1 MPCGGISN
9 GAGRKKMN
17 KQDVSILV
25 VDDEF
30 SVRDS
35 LYNWFKTEGYGAD
48 TAENGMEALRKLQE
62 KPSDIVLLDIKMPGM
77 DGMELQ
83 KHIKKID
90 STIIL
95 IIITAYATVDT
106 AVEAMKEGAYDYLSK
121 PIDPDKL
128 SILIRNAVNQRRL
141 IAENLQLRQKVEELS
156 LQDEIV
162 GESPQIKKILEM
174 IDTVAKTDATVMI
187 RGESGTGKELVAQAI
202 HSKSNRRYFP
212 IISINC
218 GAFPEGLLESELFG
232 HEKGAFTGAQYKRK
246 GKLEMANGG
255 TIFFDEIGNIT
266 EKMQMDLLR
275 VIESKQFTP
284 LGSNKV
290 VNVDFRVIAAT
301 NSDLEKK
308 VAEKEFRED
317 LYYRLNVF
325 SIQVPPLRERPA
337 DIALIAR
344 YFLEKYA
351 RSMNKAVTDISPE
364 AMKIL
369 TQYSWPGNI
378 RELRNTIERALVVV
392 GKKNRIEPDDL
403 NLLFFSKTSP
413 AGDSLEDIEKAHIQR
428 ILEQSDWNVSRSAE
442 TLKIDRVTLYNKI
455 KKYGLQR

>member
-1 MPCGGISN
+1 
-9 GAGRKKMN
+9 MN
-17 KQDVSILV
+17 NQGVGILV

-35 LYNWFKTEGYGAD
+35 LCNWFRNEGYRTD
-48 TAENGMEALRKLQE
+48 TAENGSEALRKLQD
-62 KPSDIVLLDIKMPGM
+62 SLWDIVLLDIKMPGM

-90 STIIL
+90 NTIIV

-106 AVEAMKEGAYDYLSK
+106 AVDAMKEGAFDYLSK

-141 IAENLQLRQKVEELS
+141 IAENIQLRQKVEELT

-174 IDTVAKTDATVMI
+174 IDTVAKTDATVLI

-202 HSKSNRRYFP
+202 HGKSNRRYFP

-255 TIFFDEIGNIT
+255 TIFFDEIGNIAA
-266 EKMQMDLLR
+266 KMQMDLLR
-275 VIESKQFTP
+275 VIETKQFTP

-290 VNVDFRVIAAT
+290 VNVDFRIIAAT

-308 VAEKEFRED
+308 VAEKDFRED

-325 SIQVPPLRERPA
+325 SIQIPPLRERTM
-337 DIALIAR
+337 DIPPIAH
-344 YFLEKYA
+344 YFLDKYA
-351 RSMNKAVTDISPE
+351 RSMNKDVADISPE
-364 AMKIL
+364 TMRIL
-369 TQYSWPGNI
+369 TQYNWPGNI

-392 GKKNRIEPDDL
+392 GKKNRIEVEDL
-403 NLLFFSKTSP
+403 NLLFLSKANP
-413 AGDSLEDIEKAHIQR
+413 PGDSLEEIEKAHVKR
-428 ILEQSDWNVSRSAE
+428 ILEQSDWNISRSAE

>member
-1 MPCGGISN
+1 M
-9 GAGRKKMN
+9 
-17 KQDVSILV
+17 
-25 VDDEF
+25 
-30 SVRDS
+30 
-35 LYNWFKTEGYGAD
+35 
-48 TAENGMEALRKLQE
+48 
-62 KPSDIVLLDIKMPGM
+62 
-77 DGMELQ
+77 
-83 KHIKKID
+83 
-90 STIIL
+90 
-95 IIITAYATVDT
+95 ITAYATVDT
-106 AVEAMKEGAYDYLSK
+106 AVETMKEGAYDYLSK
-121 PIDPDKL
+121 PVDPDKL

-141 IAENLQLRQKVEELS
+141 MAENIQLRQKVDELS

-174 IDTVAKTDATVMI
+174 IDTVAKTEATVII

-202 HSKSNRRYFP
+202 HGKSNRRYFP

-266 EKMQMDLLR
+266 TKMQMDLLR
-275 VIESKQFTP
+275 VIETKQFTP

-290 VNVDFRVIAAT
+290 VNVDFRIIAAT

-308 VAEKEFRED
+308 VAEQEFRED

-325 SIQVPPLRERPA
+325 SIQMPPLRERTA

-344 YFLEKYA
+344 YFLAKYA
-351 RSMNKAVTDISPE
+351 RSMNKDVTDISPD

-369 TQYSWPGNI
+369 TQYNWPGNI

-403 NLLFFSKTSP
+403 NLLFLSKATP
-413 AGDSLEDIEKAHIQR
+413 PGNSLEEMEKAHIQR
-428 ILEQSDWNVSRSAE
+428 ILEQSDWNISRSAE

>member
-1 MPCGGISN
+1 
-9 GAGRKKMN
+9 MN
-17 KQDVSILV
+17 SQGVGILV

-35 LYNWFKTEGYGAD
+35 LYNWFRNEGYRTD
-48 TAENGMEALRKLQE
+48 TAESGAEALKKLQD
-62 KPSDIVLLDIKMPGM
+62 SLWDIVLLDIKMPGM

-90 STIIL
+90 NTIIV

-106 AVEAMKEGAYDYLSK
+106 AVEAMKEGAFDYLSK

-141 IAENLQLRQKVEELS
+141 IAENIQLKQKVEELT

-174 IDTVAKTDATVMI
+174 IDTVAKTDATVLI

-202 HSKSNRRYFP
+202 HGKSNRRYFP

-266 EKMQMDLLR
+266 VKMQMDLLR
-275 VIESKQFTP
+275 VIETKQFTP

-290 VNVDFRVIAAT
+290 VNVDFRIIAAT
-301 NSDLEKK
+301 NSDLEQK
-308 VAEKEFRED
+308 VAEKDYRED

-325 SIQVPPLRERPA
+325 SIQIPPLRERPV
-337 DIALIAR
+337 DIPPIAH

-351 RSMNKAVTDISPE
+351 RSMNKDVTDISPE
-364 AMKIL
+364 AMKML
-369 TQYSWPGNI
+369 VQYNWPGNT

-392 GKKNRIEPDDL
+392 EKKNKIEIDDL
-403 NLLFFSKTSP
+403 NLLFHSKANP
-413 AGDSLEDIEKAHIQR
+413 PGDSLEEIEKAHVKR
-428 ILEQSDWNVSRSAE
+428 ILEQSDWNISRSAE

>member
-1 MPCGGISN
+1 
-9 GAGRKKMN
+9 MN
-17 KQDVSILV
+17 NQGVGILV

-35 LYNWFKTEGYGAD
+35 LCNWFRNEGYRTE
-48 TAENGMEALRKLQE
+48 TAESGSEALRKLQD
-62 KPSDIVLLDIKMPGM
+62 SLWDIVLLDIKMPGM

-90 STIIL
+90 NTIIV

-106 AVEAMKEGAYDYLSK
+106 AVDAMKEGAFDYLSK

-141 IAENLQLRQKVEELS
+141 IAENIQLRQKVEELT

-174 IDTVAKTDATVMI
+174 IDTVAKTDATVLI

-202 HSKSNRRYFP
+202 HGKSNRRYFP

-255 TIFFDEIGNIT
+255 TIFFDEIGNIAA
-266 EKMQMDLLR
+266 KMQMDLLR
-275 VIESKQFTP
+275 VIETKQFTP

-290 VNVDFRVIAAT
+290 VNVDFRIIAAT

-308 VAEKEFRED
+308 VAEKDFRED

-325 SIQVPPLRERPA
+325 SIQIPPLRERTM
-337 DIALIAR
+337 DIPPIAH
-344 YFLEKYA
+344 YFLDKYA
-351 RSMNKAVTDISPE
+351 RSMNKDVTDISPE
-364 AMKIL
+364 AMRIL
-369 TQYSWPGNI
+369 TQYNWPGNI

-392 GKKNRIEPDDL
+392 GKKNRIEVEDL
-403 NLLFFSKTSP
+403 NLLFLPKANP
-413 AGDSLEDIEKAHIQR
+413 PGDSLEEIEKAHVKR
-428 ILEQSDWNVSRSAE
+428 ILEQSDWNISRSAE
-442 TLKIDRVTLYNKI
+442 TLKIDQVTLYNKI

>member
-1 MPCGGISN
+1 
-9 GAGRKKMN
+9 MN
-17 KQDVSILV
+17 NQGVSILV

-35 LYNWFKTEGYGAD
+35 LYNWFKTEGYRVD
-48 TAENGMEALRKLQE
+48 TAENGMEALKKLQE
-62 KPSDIVLLDIKMPGM
+62 SPWDIVLVDIKMPKM

-83 KHIKKID
+83 RHIKKID
-90 STIIL
+90 NSIIV
-95 IIITAYATVDT
+95 IVITAYATVDT
-106 AVEAMKEGAYDYLSK
+106 AVEAMKEGAFDYLSK
-121 PIDPDKL
+121 PVDPDKL

-141 IAENLQLRQKVEELS
+141 MVENIQLRQKVEELS
-156 LQDEIV
+156 LQDEIA

-202 HSKSNRRYFP
+202 HGKSNRRYFP

-266 EKMQMDLLR
+266 MKMQMDLLR
-275 VIESKQFTP
+275 VIETKQFTP
-284 LGSNKV
+284 LGSNKE
-290 VNVDFRVIAAT
+290 VNVDFRIIAAT
-301 NSDLEKK
+301 NTDLEKK
-308 VAEKEFRED
+308 VEEKDFRED

-325 SIQVPPLRERPA
+325 SIQIPPLRERTQ
-337 DIALIAR
+337 DIPLIAH
-344 YFLEKYA
+344 YFLGKYA
-351 RSMNKAVTDISPE
+351 RSMNKDVTDISPE
-364 AMKIL
+364 AMKML
-369 TQYSWPGNI
+369 TQYNWPGNI

-392 GKKNRIEPDDL
+392 GKKNRIESEDL
-403 NLLFFSKTSP
+403 NLLFVSKANP
-413 AGDSLEDIEKAHIQR
+413 PGNSLEEMEKAHIQR
-428 ILEQSDWNVSRSAE
+428 ILEQSDWNISRSAE

>member
-1 MPCGGISN
+1 MDNQG
-9 GAGRKKMN
+9 
-17 KQDVSILV
+17 VSILV

-35 LYNWFKTEGYGAD
+35 LYNWFKSEGYRVD
-48 TAENGMEALRKLQE
+48 TAENGMEALKKLQE
-62 KPSDIVLLDIKMPGM
+62 GPWDIVLVDIKMPGM

-83 KHIKKID
+83 RHIKKID
-90 STIIL
+90 NTIIL

-128 SILIRNAVNQRRL
+128 SILIRNAANQRRL
-141 IAENLQLRQKVEELS
+141 IAENIQLRQKVQELS

-202 HSKSNRRYFP
+202 HGKSNRRYFP

-246 GKLEMANGG
+246 GKLEMATGG
-255 TIFFDEIGNIT
+255 TVFFDEIGNVTI
-266 EKMQMDLLR
+266 KMQMDLLR
-275 VIESKQFTP
+275 VIETKQFTP

-290 VNVDFRVIAAT
+290 VNVDFRIITAT

-308 VAEKEFRED
+308 VAEKDFRED

-325 SIQVPPLRERPA
+325 SIQIPPLRERPA
-337 DIALIAR
+337 DIPLIAR

-351 RSMNKAVTDISPE
+351 RSMNKDVTDISPE

-369 TQYSWPGNI
+369 IQYNWPGNI

-392 GKKNRIEPDDL
+392 GEKDQIEPDDL
-403 NLLFFSKTSP
+403 NLLFLSKANLP
-413 AGDSLEDIEKAHIQR
+413 GDSLEEIEKAHVQR
-428 ILEQSDWNVSRSAE
+428 ILEQSDWNISRSAE
-442 TLKIDRVTLYNKI
+442 ILKIDRVTLYNKI

>member
-1 MPCGGISN
+1 MHSQ
-9 GAGRKKMN
+9 GA
-17 KQDVSILV
+17 SILV

-35 LYNWFKTEGYGAD
+35 LYNWFKNEGYRVD
-48 TAENGMEALRKLQE
+48 TAENGMEALKKLQE
-62 KPSDIVLLDIKMPGM
+62 GTWDIALVDIKMPGM

-83 KHIKKID
+83 RHIKRID

-141 IAENLQLRQKVEELS
+141 VAENIQLKQKVAELS

-162 GESPQIKKILEM
+162 GESPQVKKILEM

-202 HSKSNRRYFP
+202 HGKGNRRYFP

-255 TIFFDEIGNIT
+255 TLFFDEIGNIT
-266 EKMQMDLLR
+266 MKMQMDLLR
-275 VIESKQFTP
+275 VIETKQFTP
-284 LGSNKV
+284 LGSNKI
-290 VNVDFRVIAAT
+290 VNVDFRIIAAT
-301 NSDLEKK
+301 NSDLEEK
-308 VAEKEFRED
+308 VAKKDFRED

-325 SIQVPPLRERPA
+325 SIQIPPLRERTA
-337 DIALIAR
+337 DIPLLAR

-351 RSMNKAVTDISPE
+351 RSMNKDVADISPE
-364 AMKIL
+364 ATKMLI
-369 TQYSWPGNI
+369 QYNWPGNI

-392 GKKNRIEPDDL
+392 GEKDRIEPDDL
-403 NLLFFSKTSP
+403 NLLFLSKENP
-413 AGDSLEDIEKAHIQR
+413 PGDSLEEIEKAHVQR
-428 ILEQSDWNVSRSAE
+428 ILEQADWNISRSAE
-442 TLKIDRVTLYNKI
+442 ILKIDRVTLYNKI

>member
-1 MPCGGISN
+1 MNNQGI
-9 GAGRKKMN
+9 G
-17 KQDVSILV
+17 ILV

-35 LYNWFKTEGYGAD
+35 LYNWFKTEGYRTD
-48 TAENGMEALRKLQE
+48 TAENGMEALKKLQE
-62 KPSDIVLLDIKMPGM
+62 NPWDIVLLDIKMPGM
-77 DGMELQ
+77 DGVELQ
-83 KHIKKID
+83 RHIKKID
-90 STIIL
+90 STIIV
-95 IIITAYATVDT
+95 IMITAYATVDT
-106 AVEAMKEGAYDYLSK
+106 AVETMKEGAYDYLSK
-121 PIDPDKL
+121 PVDPDKL

-141 IAENLQLRQKVEELS
+141 MAENIQLRQKVEELS

-266 EKMQMDLLR
+266 AKMQMDLLR
-275 VIESKQFTP
+275 VIETKQFTP

-290 VNVDFRVIAAT
+290 VNVDFRIIAAT

-308 VAEKEFRED
+308 VAEQDFRED

-325 SIQVPPLRERPA
+325 SVQMPPLRERTA
-337 DIALIAR
+337 DIGLIAR

-351 RSMNKAVTDISPE
+351 RSMNKAVTEISPE
-364 AMKIL
+364 AMKML
-369 TQYSWPGNI
+369 TQYNWPGNI

-392 GKKNRIEPDDL
+392 GKKNRIEAEDL
-403 NLLFFSKTSP
+403 NLLFLSKANP
-413 AGDSLEDIEKAHIQR
+413 PGNSLEEMEKAHIQR
-428 ILEQSDWNVSRSAE
+428 ILEQSDWNISRSAE

>member
-1 MPCGGISN
+1 
-9 GAGRKKMN
+9 MN
-17 KQDVSILV
+17 NQGVNILV

-35 LYNWFKTEGYGAD
+35 LCNWFKIEGYRVD
-48 TAENGMEALRKLQE
+48 TAGNGMEALKKLQE
-62 KPSDIVLLDIKMPGM
+62 DVWDIVLVDIKMPGM

-83 KHIKKID
+83 RQIKKID
-90 STIIL
+90 NTMIV

-128 SILIRNAVNQRRL
+128 SILVRNAVNQRRL
-141 IAENLQLRQKVEELS
+141 VAENLQLREKVVELS

-162 GESPQIKKILEM
+162 GESPQVKKILEM
-174 IDTVAKTDATVMI
+174 IDTVAQTDATVMI

-202 HSKSNRRYFP
+202 HGKSNRRYFP

-232 HEKGAFTGAQYKRK
+232 DEKGAFTGAQHKRK

-255 TIFFDEIGNIT
+255 TLFFDEIGNIT
-266 EKMQMDLLR
+266 MKMQMDLLR
-275 VIESKQFTP
+275 VIETKQFTP

-308 VAEKEFRED
+308 VTEKDFRED

-325 SIQVPPLRERPA
+325 SIQIPPLRERTG
-337 DIALIAR
+337 DIPPIAR

-351 RSMNKAVTDISPE
+351 RSMNKNVTDISPE

-369 TQYSWPGNI
+369 IQYDWPGNI

-403 NLLFFSKTSP
+403 NLLFLSKASATG
-413 AGDSLEDIEKAHIQR
+413 GDSLEDIEKVHIRR
-428 ILEQSDWNVSRSAE
+428 ILEQSDWNISKSAE

>member
-1 MPCGGISN
+1 MDNQG
-9 GAGRKKMN
+9 
-17 KQDVSILV
+17 VSILV

-35 LYNWFKTEGYGAD
+35 LYNWFKNEGYRVD

-62 KPSDIVLLDIKMPGM
+62 GPWDIALVDIKMPGM

-83 KHIKKID
+83 RHIKKID

-141 IAENLQLRQKVEELS
+141 IAENIQLKQKVEELS
-156 LQDEIV
+156 LQNEIV
-162 GESPQIKKILEM
+162 GDSPQIKKILEM

-202 HSKSNRRYFP
+202 HGKSNRRYFP

-255 TIFFDEIGNIT
+255 TLFFDEIGNIT
-266 EKMQMDLLR
+266 VKMQMDLLR
-275 VIESKQFTP
+275 VIETKQFTP

-290 VNVDFRVIAAT
+290 VNVDFRIIAAT

-308 VAEKEFRED
+308 VAEKDFRED

-325 SIQVPPLRERPA
+325 SIQIPPLRERPA
-337 DIALIAR
+337 DIPLIAR

-351 RSMNKAVTDISPE
+351 RSMSKDVTDISPE
-364 AMKIL
+364 AMKML
-369 TQYSWPGNI
+369 VQYNWPGNI

-392 GKKNRIEPDDL
+392 GEKDQIEPDDL
-403 NLLFFSKTSP
+403 NLLFLSKTNP
-413 AGDSLEDIEKAHIQR
+413 PGDSLEEIEKAHVQR
-428 ILEQSDWNVSRSAE
+428 ILEQCDWNISRSAE

>member
-1 MPCGGISN
+1 
-9 GAGRKKMN
+9 MN
-17 KQDVSILV
+17 NQGVGILV

-35 LYNWFKTEGYGAD
+35 LYNWFKTEGYRTD
-48 TAENGMEALRKLQE
+48 TAENGMEALKKLQE
-62 KPSDIVLLDIKMPGM
+62 NPWDIVLLDIKMPGM
-77 DGMELQ
+77 DGVELQ
-83 KHIKKID
+83 RHIKKID
-90 STIIL
+90 NTIVVIM
-95 IIITAYATVDT
+95 ITAYATVDT
-106 AVEAMKEGAYDYLSK
+106 AVETMKEGAYDYLSK
-121 PIDPDKL
+121 PVDPDKL
-128 SILIRNAVNQRRL
+128 SILIRNAVSQRRL
-141 IAENLQLRQKVEELS
+141 MAENIQLRQKVEELS

-174 IDTVAKTDATVMI
+174 VDTVAKTDATVLI

-202 HSKSNRRYFP
+202 HGKSNRRYFP

-266 EKMQMDLLR
+266 TKMQMDLLR
-275 VIESKQFTP
+275 VIEAKQFTP

-290 VNVDFRVIAAT
+290 VNVDFRIVAAT

-308 VAEKEFRED
+308 VAEQDFRED

-325 SIQVPPLRERPA
+325 SIQIPPLRERTA

-344 YFLEKYA
+344 HFLEKYA

-364 AMKIL
+364 AMKML
-369 TQYSWPGNI
+369 TEYNWPGNI

-392 GKKNRIEPDDL
+392 GKKNRIESEDL
-403 NLLFFSKTSP
+403 NLLFLSRANP
-413 AGDSLEDIEKAHIQR
+413 PGNSLEEMEKAHIQR
-428 ILEQSDWNVSRSAE
+428 ILEQSDWNISRSAE

>member
-1 MPCGGISN
+1 MSN
-9 GAGRKKMN
+9 
-17 KQDVSILV
+17 QSVSILV

-35 LYNWFKTEGYGAD
+35 LYNWFKTEGYRVD
-48 TAENGMEALRKLQE
+48 TAENGMEALKKLQE
-62 KPSDIVLLDIKMPGM
+62 SPWDIVLVDIKMPGM

-83 KHIKKID
+83 KYIKKSD
-90 STIIL
+90 SPPIV

-141 IAENLQLRQKVEELS
+141 MAENIQLRQKVEELS

-162 GESPQIKKILEM
+162 GGSPQIKKILEM
-174 IDTVAKTDATVMI
+174 IETVANTDATVLI

-202 HSKSNRRYFP
+202 HGKSNRRYFP

-218 GAFPEGLLESELFG
+218 GAFPEALLESELFG

-246 GKLEMANGG
+246 GRLEMANGG
-255 TIFFDEIGNIT
+255 TLFFDEIGNIAA
-266 EKMQMDLLR
+266 KMQMDLLR
-275 VIESKQFTP
+275 VIETKQFTP

-290 VNVDFRVIAAT
+290 VNVDFRIIAAT

-308 VAEKEFRED
+308 VAEKDFRED

-325 SIQVPPLRERPA
+325 SIQIPPLRERTA
-337 DIALIAR
+337 DIALIAH

-351 RSMNKAVTDISPE
+351 RSMNKNVTDISPE

-369 TQYSWPGNI
+369 IQYNWPGNI
-378 RELRNTIERALVVV
+378 RELRNTVERALVVV

-403 NLLFFSKTSP
+403 NLLFLSKTNP
-413 AGDSLEDIEKAHIQR
+413 PGDSLEEIEKAHVQR
-428 ILEQSDWNVSRSAE
+428 ILEQSDWNISRSAE
-442 TLKIDRVTLYNKI
+442 TLQIDRVTLYNKI

>member
-1 MPCGGISN
+1 MDNQNI
-9 GAGRKKMN
+9 
-17 KQDVSILV
+17 SILI

-35 LYNWFKTEGYGAD
+35 LYNWFKVEGYRVD
-48 TAENGMEALRKLQE
+48 TAENATEALKKLQE
-62 KPSDIVLLDIKMPGM
+62 GPWDITLLDIKMPGM
-77 DGMELQ
+77 DGLELQ
-83 KHIKKID
+83 RHIKKID
-90 STIIL
+90 SNIIV

-106 AVEAMKEGAYDYLSK
+106 AVEAMKEGAFDYLSK

-128 SILIRNAVNQRRL
+128 TILVRNAVNQRRL
-141 IAENLQLRQKVEELS
+141 IAENIQLRQKVDELS
-156 LQDEIV
+156 LQDEIM

-174 IDTVAKTDATVMI
+174 IDDVAKTDATVLI

-218 GAFPEGLLESELFG
+218 GGLPEGLLESELFG

-266 EKMQMDLLR
+266 IKMQMDLLR
-275 VIESKQFTP
+275 VIETKQFTP

-301 NSDLEKK
+301 NTDLEKE
-308 VAEKEFRED
+308 VAEKNFRED
-317 LYYRLNVF
+317 FYYRLNVF
-325 SIQVPPLRERPA
+325 SIQVPALRERAA
-337 DIALIAR
+337 DIPLLAH
-344 YFLEKYA
+344 YFLKRYA
-351 RSMNKAVTDISPE
+351 HSMNKNVTDISPE
-364 AMKIL
+364 VMKIL
-369 TQYSWPGNI
+369 TQYDWPGNI

-392 GKKNRIEPDDL
+392 GKKNRIELDDI
-403 NLLFFSKTSP
+403 NLPNLSRANFTG
-413 AGDSLEDIEKAHIQR
+413 GDSLEELEKAHIQR
-428 ILEQSDWNVSRSAE
+428 ILEQTGWNISKSADI
-442 TLKIDRVTLYNKI
+442 LKIDRVTLYNKI
-455 KKYGLQR
+455 KKYSLQR

>member
-1 MPCGGISN
+1 MDSQG
-9 GAGRKKMN
+9 
-17 KQDVSILV
+17 VSILV

-35 LYNWFKTEGYGAD
+35 LYNWFKTEGYRVD
-48 TAENGMEALRKLQE
+48 TAENGMEALKKLQE
-62 KPSDIVLLDIKMPGM
+62 SSWDIALVDIKMPGM

-83 KHIKKID
+83 RHIKKID

-95 IIITAYATVDT
+95 IIITAYGTVDT

-128 SILIRNAVNQRRL
+128 SILIRNAANQRRL
-141 IAENLQLRQKVEELS
+141 IAENIQLKQKVEELS
-156 LQDEIV
+156 LQNEIV

-174 IDTVAKTDATVMI
+174 IDTVAKTDATVII

-202 HSKSNRRYFP
+202 HGKSNRRYFP

-255 TIFFDEIGNIT
+255 TLFFDEIGNIT
-266 EKMQMDLLR
+266 MKMQMDLLR
-275 VIESKQFTP
+275 VIETKQFTP
-284 LGSNKV
+284 LGSNKFI
-290 VNVDFRVIAAT
+290 NVDFRIITAT

-308 VAEKEFRED
+308 VAEKDFRED

-325 SIQVPPLRERPA
+325 SIQIPPLRERTA
-337 DIALIAR
+337 DIPLIAR

-351 RSMNKAVTDISPE
+351 RSMNKDVTEISPE

-369 TQYSWPGNI
+369 IQYNWPGNI

-403 NLLFFSKTSP
+403 NLLFLSKGNLP
-413 AGDSLEDIEKAHIQR
+413 GDSLEEIEKAHVQR
-428 ILEQSDWNVSRSAE
+428 ILEQSDWNISRSAE
-442 TLKIDRVTLYNKI
+442 ILKIDRVTLYNKI

>member
-1 MPCGGISN
+1 
-9 GAGRKKMN
+9 MN
-17 KQDVSILV
+17 NQGVSILV

-35 LYNWFKTEGYGAD
+35 LYNWFKTEGYRVD
-48 TAENGMEALRKLQE
+48 TAENGMEALKKLQE
-62 KPSDIVLLDIKMPGM
+62 SLRDIVLVDIKMPGM

-83 KHIKKID
+83 RHIKKID
-90 STIIL
+90 NTIVV

-121 PIDPDKL
+121 PVDPDKL
-128 SILIRNAVNQRRL
+128 SILIRNAVNQRKL
-141 IAENLQLRQKVEELS
+141 MAENIQLRQKVEELS

-162 GESPQIKKILEM
+162 GGSPQIKKIMEM
-174 IDTVAKTDATVMI
+174 IETVAKTDATVLI

-202 HSKSNRRYFP
+202 HGKSNRRYFP

-218 GAFPEGLLESELFG
+218 GAFPEALLESELFG

-246 GKLEMANGG
+246 GKLEMADGG

-266 EKMQMDLLR
+266 AKMQMDLLR
-275 VIESKQFTP
+275 VIETKQFTP

-290 VNVDFRVIAAT
+290 VNVDFRIIAAT

-308 VAEKEFRED
+308 VAEKDFRED

-325 SIQVPPLRERPA
+325 SIQIPPLRERTA
-337 DIALIAR
+337 DIALIAH

-351 RSMNKAVTDISPE
+351 RSMNKNVTDISPE

-369 TQYSWPGNI
+369 IQYNWPGNI

-403 NLLFFSKTSP
+403 NLLFLSKTNP
-413 AGDSLEDIEKAHIQR
+413 TGDSLEEIEKAHIQR
-428 ILEQSDWNVSRSAE
+428 ILEQCDWNISRSAE
-442 TLKIDRVTLYNKI
+442 TLHIDRVTLYNKI

>member
-1 MPCGGISN
+1 MDNQG
-9 GAGRKKMN
+9 
-17 KQDVSILV
+17 VSILV

-35 LYNWFKTEGYGAD
+35 LYNWFKNEGYRVD
-48 TAENGMEALRKLQE
+48 TAENGMEALKKLQE
-62 KPSDIVLLDIKMPGM
+62 GPWDIVLVDIKMPGM

-83 KHIKKID
+83 RHIKKID
-90 STIIL
+90 NTIIL

-128 SILIRNAVNQRRL
+128 SILIRNAANQRRL
-141 IAENLQLRQKVEELS
+141 IAENIQLRQKVEELS

-202 HSKSNRRYFP
+202 HGKSNRRYFP

-246 GKLEMANGG
+246 GKLEMATGG
-255 TIFFDEIGNIT
+255 TVFFDEIGNVTI
-266 EKMQMDLLR
+266 KMQMDLLR
-275 VIESKQFTP
+275 VIETKQFTP

-290 VNVDFRVIAAT
+290 VNVDFRIITAT

-308 VAEKEFRED
+308 VAEKDFRED

-325 SIQVPPLRERPA
+325 SIQIPPLRERPA
-337 DIALIAR
+337 DIPLIAR

-351 RSMNKAVTDISPE
+351 RSMNKDVTDISPE

-369 TQYSWPGNI
+369 IQYNWPGNI

-392 GKKNRIEPDDL
+392 GDKDQIEPDDL
-403 NLLFFSKTSP
+403 NLLFLSKANLP
-413 AGDSLEDIEKAHIQR
+413 GDSLEEIEKAHVQR
-428 ILEQSDWNVSRSAE
+428 ILEQSDWNISRSAE

>member
-1 MPCGGISN
+1 MSDQG
-9 GAGRKKMN
+9 
-17 KQDVSILV
+17 VSILV

-35 LYNWFKTEGYGAD
+35 LYNWFKTEGYRAD
-48 TAENGMEALRKLQE
+48 TAGNGMEALKKLQE
-62 KPSDIVLLDIKMPGM
+62 GPWDIVLVDIKMPGM

-83 KHIKKID
+83 KHIKKAD
-90 STIIL
+90 STTL
-95 IIITAYATVDT
+95 VIIITAYATVDT

-128 SILIRNAVNQRRL
+128 SILVRNAVNQRRL
-141 IAENLQLRQKVEELS
+141 IAENIQLRQKVEELS

-162 GESPQIKKILEM
+162 GASPQIKKILEM
-174 IDTVAKTDATVMI
+174 VDTVAQTDATVMI

-202 HSKSNRRYFP
+202 HGKSNRRYFP

-255 TIFFDEIGNIT
+255 TLFFDEIGNIT

-275 VIESKQFTP
+275 VIETKQFTP

-290 VNVDFRVIAAT
+290 VNVDFRIIAAT

-308 VAEKEFRED
+308 VAEKDFRED

-325 SIQVPPLRERPA
+325 SIQIPPLRERPA

-344 YFLEKYA
+344 YFLEKYT
-351 RSMNKAVTDISPE
+351 RSMNKNVNDISPE

-369 TQYSWPGNI
+369 TQYNWPGNI

-403 NLLFFSKTSP
+403 NLLFLSKADPT
-413 AGDSLEDIEKAHIQR
+413 GGNSLEDIEKVHIQR
-428 ILEQSDWNVSRSAE
+428 ILEQSDWNISKSAE

>member
-1 MPCGGISN
+1 
-9 GAGRKKMN
+9 MN
-17 KQDVSILV
+17 NQGVGILV

-35 LYNWFKTEGYGAD
+35 LFNWFRNEGYRTE
-48 TAENGMEALRKLQE
+48 TAESGSEALKKLQDNLW
-62 KPSDIVLLDIKMPGM
+62 DIVLLDIKMPGM

-90 STIIL
+90 NTIIV

-106 AVEAMKEGAYDYLSK
+106 AVEAMKEGAFDYLSK

-141 IAENLQLRQKVEELS
+141 IAENIQLRQKVEELT

-174 IDTVAKTDATVMI
+174 IDTVAKTDATVLI

-202 HSKSNRRYFP
+202 HGKSNRRYFP

-255 TIFFDEIGNIT
+255 TIFFDEIGNIAA
-266 EKMQMDLLR
+266 KMQMDLLR
-275 VIESKQFTP
+275 VIETKQFTP

-290 VNVDFRVIAAT
+290 VNVDFRIIAAT

-308 VAEKEFRED
+308 VAEKDFRED

-325 SIQVPPLRERPA
+325 SILIPPLRERIM
-337 DIALIAR
+337 DIPPIAQ

-351 RSMNKAVTDISPE
+351 RSMNKDVTDISPE
-364 AMKIL
+364 AMRIL
-369 TQYSWPGNI
+369 TQYNWPGNI

-392 GKKNRIEPDDL
+392 GKKNRIEAEDL
-403 NLLFFSKTSP
+403 NLLFLSKTAP
-413 AGDSLEDIEKAHIQR
+413 PGDSLEEIEKAHVKR
-428 ILEQSDWNVSRSAE
+428 ILEQSDWNISRSAE

>member
-1 MPCGGISN
+1 MDNQG
-9 GAGRKKMN
+9 
-17 KQDVSILV
+17 VSILV

-35 LYNWFKTEGYGAD
+35 LYNWFKNEGYRVD
-48 TAENGMEALRKLQE
+48 TAENGMEALKKLQE
-62 KPSDIVLLDIKMPGM
+62 GPWDIALVDIKMPGM

-83 KHIKKID
+83 RHIKKID

-141 IAENLQLRQKVEELS
+141 IAENIQLKQKVEELS
-156 LQDEIV
+156 LQNEIV
-162 GESPQIKKILEM
+162 GDSPQIKKIQEM

-202 HSKSNRRYFP
+202 HGKSNRRYFP

-255 TIFFDEIGNIT
+255 TLFFDEIGNIT
-266 EKMQMDLLR
+266 MKMQMDLLR
-275 VIESKQFTP
+275 VIETKQFTP

-290 VNVDFRVIAAT
+290 VNVDFRIIAAT

-308 VAEKEFRED
+308 VAEKDFRED

-325 SIQVPPLRERPA
+325 SIQIPPLRERTA
-337 DIALIAR
+337 DIPLIAR
-344 YFLEKYA
+344 HFLEKYA
-351 RSMNKAVTDISPE
+351 RSMSKDVTDISPE
-364 AMKIL
+364 ALKMLI
-369 TQYSWPGNI
+369 QYNWPGNI

-392 GKKNRIEPDDL
+392 GDKDQIEPDDL
-403 NLLFFSKTSP
+403 NLLFLSKGNP
-413 AGDSLEDIEKAHIQR
+413 PGDSLEEIEKAHVQR
-428 ILEQSDWNVSRSAE
+428 ILEQSDWNISRSAE
-442 TLKIDRVTLYNKI
+442 ILKIDRVTLYNKI

>member
-1 MPCGGISN
+1 MDNQS
-9 GAGRKKMN
+9 
-17 KQDVSILV
+17 VSILV

-35 LYNWFKTEGYGAD
+35 LYNWFKNEGYRVD
-48 TAENGMEALRKLQE
+48 TAENGMEALKKLQE
-62 KPSDIVLLDIKMPGM
+62 GPWDIVLVDIKMPGM

-83 KHIKKID
+83 RHIKKID
-90 STIIL
+90 NTIIV

-141 IAENLQLRQKVEELS
+141 IAENIQLKQKVEELS

-202 HSKSNRRYFP
+202 HGKSIRRYFP

-255 TIFFDEIGNIT
+255 TLFFDEIGNIT
-266 EKMQMDLLR
+266 AKMQMDLLR
-275 VIESKQFTP
+275 VIETKQFTP

-290 VNVDFRVIAAT
+290 INVDFRIIAAT

-325 SIQVPPLRERPA
+325 SIQIPPLRERTA
-337 DIALIAR
+337 DIPLIAR

-351 RSMNKAVTDISPE
+351 RSMNKDVTDISPE
-364 AMKIL
+364 AMKML
-369 TQYSWPGNI
+369 VQYNWPGNI

-392 GKKNRIEPDDL
+392 GEKNRIEPEDL
-403 NLLFFSKTSP
+403 NLLFLSKSNP
-413 AGDSLEDIEKAHIQR
+413 PGDSLEEIEKAHVQR
-428 ILEQSDWNVSRSAE
+428 ILEQSDWNISRSAE
-442 TLKIDRVTLYNKI
+442 ILKIDRVTLYNKI

>member
-1 MPCGGISN
+1 MDSQGI
-9 GAGRKKMN
+9 
-17 KQDVSILV
+17 SILV

-35 LYNWFKTEGYGAD
+35 LYNWFKTEGYRVD
-48 TAENGMEALRKLQE
+48 TAENGMEALKKLQE
-62 KPSDIVLLDIKMPGM
+62 SSWDIALVDIKMPGM

-83 KHIKKID
+83 RHIKKID

-95 IIITAYATVDT
+95 IIITAYGTVDT

-128 SILIRNAVNQRRL
+128 SILIRNAANQRRL
-141 IAENLQLRQKVEELS
+141 IAENIQLKQKVEELS
-156 LQDEIV
+156 LQNEIV

-174 IDTVAKTDATVMI
+174 VDTVAKTDATVMI

-202 HSKSNRRYFP
+202 HGKSNRRYFP

-255 TIFFDEIGNIT
+255 TLFFDEIGNIT
-266 EKMQMDLLR
+266 TKMQMDLLR
-275 VIESKQFTP
+275 VIETKQFTP
-284 LGSNKV
+284 LGSNKF
-290 VNVDFRVIAAT
+290 VNVDFRIITAT
-301 NSDLEKK
+301 NSDLERK
-308 VAEKEFRED
+308 VAEKDFRED

-325 SIQVPPLRERPA
+325 SIQIPPLRERTA
-337 DIALIAR
+337 DIPLIAR

-351 RSMNKAVTDISPE
+351 RSMNKDVTEISPE

-369 TQYSWPGNI
+369 IQYNWPGNI

-403 NLLFFSKTSP
+403 NLLFLSKGNLP
-413 AGDSLEDIEKAHIQR
+413 GDSLEDIEKAHVQR
-428 ILEQSDWNVSRSAE
+428 ILEQSDWNISRSAE
-442 TLKIDRVTLYNKI
+442 ILKIDRVTLYNKI

>member
-1 MPCGGISN
+1 MDNQG
-9 GAGRKKMN
+9 
-17 KQDVSILV
+17 VSILV

-35 LYNWFKTEGYGAD
+35 LYNWFKNEGYRVD

-62 KPSDIVLLDIKMPGM
+62 GPWDIALVDIKMPGM

-83 KHIKKID
+83 RHIKKID

-141 IAENLQLRQKVEELS
+141 IAENIQLKQKVEELS
-156 LQDEIV
+156 LQNEIV
-162 GESPQIKKILEM
+162 GDSPQIKKILEM

-202 HSKSNRRYFP
+202 HGKSNRRYFP

-255 TIFFDEIGNIT
+255 TLFFDEIGNIT
-266 EKMQMDLLR
+266 VKMQMDLLR
-275 VIESKQFTP
+275 VIETKQFTP

-290 VNVDFRVIAAT
+290 VNVDFRIIAAT

-308 VAEKEFRED
+308 VAEKDFRED

-325 SIQVPPLRERPA
+325 SIQIPPLRERTA
-337 DIALIAR
+337 DIPLIAR

-351 RSMNKAVTDISPE
+351 RSMSKDVTDISPE

-369 TQYSWPGNI
+369 VQYNWPGNI

-392 GKKNRIEPDDL
+392 GEKDQIEPDDL
-403 NLLFFSKTSP
+403 NLLFLSKANP
-413 AGDSLEDIEKAHIQR
+413 PGDSLEEIEKAHVQR
-428 ILEQSDWNVSRSAE
+428 ILEQSDWNISRSAE
-442 TLKIDRVTLYNKI
+442 ILKIDRVTLYNKI

>member
-1 MPCGGISN
+1 
-9 GAGRKKMN
+9 MN
-17 KQDVSILV
+17 SQGVGILV

-35 LYNWFKTEGYGAD
+35 LYNWFRNEGYRTD
-48 TAENGMEALRKLQE
+48 TAESGAEALKKLQD
-62 KPSDIVLLDIKMPGM
+62 SLWDIVLLDIKMPGM

-90 STIIL
+90 NTIIV

-106 AVEAMKEGAYDYLSK
+106 AVEAMKEGAFDYLSK

-141 IAENLQLRQKVEELS
+141 IAENIQLRQKVEELT

-174 IDTVAKTDATVMI
+174 IDTVAKTDATVLI

-202 HSKSNRRYFP
+202 HGKSNRRYFP

-266 EKMQMDLLR
+266 VKMQMDLLR
-275 VIESKQFTP
+275 VIETKQFTP

-290 VNVDFRVIAAT
+290 VNVDFRIIAAT
-301 NSDLEKK
+301 NSDLEQK
-308 VAEKEFRED
+308 VAEKDFRED

-325 SIQVPPLRERPA
+325 SIQIPPLRERPM
-337 DIALIAR
+337 DIPPIAH

-351 RSMNKAVTDISPE
+351 RSMNKDVTDISPE
-364 AMKIL
+364 AMKML
-369 TQYSWPGNI
+369 VQYNWPGNT

-392 GKKNRIEPDDL
+392 GKKNKIEIDDL
-403 NLLFFSKTSP
+403 NLLFHSKANP
-413 AGDSLEDIEKAHIQR
+413 PGDSLEEIEKAHVKR
-428 ILEQSDWNVSRSAE
+428 ILEQSDWNISRSAE

>member
-1 MPCGGISN
+1 MDNQG
-9 GAGRKKMN
+9 
-17 KQDVSILV
+17 VSILV

-35 LYNWFKTEGYGAD
+35 LYNWFKNEGYRVD
-48 TAENGMEALRKLQE
+48 TAENGMEALKKLQE
-62 KPSDIVLLDIKMPGM
+62 GPWDIALVDIKMPGM

-83 KHIKKID
+83 RHIKKID

-141 IAENLQLRQKVEELS
+141 IAENIQLKQKVEELS
-156 LQDEIV
+156 LQNEIV
-162 GESPQIKKILEM
+162 GDSPQIKKILEM

-202 HSKSNRRYFP
+202 HGKSNRRYFP

-255 TIFFDEIGNIT
+255 TLFFDEIGNIT
-266 EKMQMDLLR
+266 VKMQMDLLR
-275 VIESKQFTP
+275 VIETKQFTP

-290 VNVDFRVIAAT
+290 VNVDFRIIAAT

-308 VAEKEFRED
+308 VAEKDFRED

-325 SIQVPPLRERPA
+325 SIQIPPLRERTA
-337 DIALIAR
+337 DIPLIAR

-351 RSMNKAVTDISPE
+351 RSMSKDVTDISPE

-369 TQYSWPGNI
+369 VQYNWPGNI

-392 GKKNRIEPDDL
+392 GEKDQIEPDDL
-403 NLLFFSKTSP
+403 NLLFLSKTDP
-413 AGDSLEDIEKAHIQR
+413 PGDSLEEIEKAHVQR
-428 ILEQSDWNVSRSAE
+428 ILEQSDGNISRSAE
-442 TLKIDRVTLYNKI
+442 ILKIDRVTLYNKI

>member
-1 MPCGGISN
+1 MSN
-9 GAGRKKMN
+9 QG
-17 KQDVSILV
+17 VSILV

-35 LYNWFKTEGYGAD
+35 LYNWFKTEGYRVD

-62 KPSDIVLLDIKMPGM
+62 SQWDIVLVDIKMPGM
-77 DGMELQ
+77 DGIELQ

-90 STIIL
+90 SAIVVIIV
-95 IIITAYATVDT
+95 TAYATVDT

-128 SILIRNAVNQRRL
+128 SILVRNAVNQKRL
-141 IAENLQLRQKVEELS
+141 VAENIQLRQKVEELS
-156 LQDEIV
+156 LQEEIV

-174 IDTVAKTDATVMI
+174 IDNVAKTDATVLI

-202 HSKSNRRYFP
+202 HGKSNRRYFP

-266 EKMQMDLLR
+266 MKMQMDLLR
-275 VIESKQFTP
+275 VIETKQFTP

-290 VNVDFRVIAAT
+290 INIDFRIIAAT
-301 NSDLEKK
+301 NTDLEKK
-308 VAEKEFRED
+308 VTEQEFRED

-325 SIQVPPLRERPA
+325 SIQIPPLRERTS
-337 DIALIAR
+337 DIPLIAR
-344 YFLEKYA
+344 FFLQKYV
-351 RSMNKAVTDISPE
+351 RSMNKNVIDISPE

-369 TQYSWPGNI
+369 IEYDWPGNI

-403 NLLFFSKTSP
+403 NLLFLSKTNP
-413 AGDSLEDIEKAHIQR
+413 PGGNTLEEIEKAHIQR
-428 ILEQSDWNVSRSAE
+428 ILEQSEWNISRSAE
-442 TLKIDRVTLYNKI
+442 ILQIDRVTLYNKI